1 MAALAQR
8 DGVVLEKAPRSVAS
22 VVCKLLSTCPSTGAS
37 QVVVESIGGDM
48 AQFFYLFLLVVYCKS
63 NRTRAFVVKGHV
75 GFRDD
80 QYWFSWLLEGAIPS
94 AIAL

>member
-1 MAALAQR
+1 M
-8 DGVVLEKAPRSVAS
+8 
-22 VVCKLLSTCPSTGAS
+22 
-37 QVVVESIGGDM
+37 VESIGGDM
-48 AQFFYLFLLVVYCKS
+48 AQFFFIFFSLVVYCKS

-80 QYWFSWLLEGAIPS
+80 QYWFSWLLEGAIPP